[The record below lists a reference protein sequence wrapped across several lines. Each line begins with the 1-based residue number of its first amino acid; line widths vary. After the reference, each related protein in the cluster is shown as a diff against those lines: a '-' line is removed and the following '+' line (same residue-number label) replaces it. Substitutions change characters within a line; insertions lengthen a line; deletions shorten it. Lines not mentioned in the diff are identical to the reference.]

1 MTTAG
6 ETVSLRIPVWA
17 REAIIHLAWSLTAS
31 DSTELL
37 ESVNAALHLDLTRHG
52 STHAAVSADHLM
64 ALQVIADHV
73 LTVCPQSERQG
84 WAQFRAAVQDG
95 QATLSNEIAWRME
108 TIYQHVVAVR
118 STWVVQPSG
127 SKCRVRGVR
136 VSMASRTS
144 SFVCW
149 VEAGNGRKLG
159 VMPDTNQ
166 RYGRESLNL
175 RFEADRGYR
184 ESRTSFSPRGHSG
197 AVSVVVGFAVCG
209 LSQAGTALC
218 GSVRLWRTC
227 QMVPADQLVI
237 GHIYA
242 VERSK
247 VSPSH

>member
-175 RFEADRGYR
+175 RFEQIEGIGNPVLRSLR
-184 ESRTSFSPRGHSG
+184 E
-197 AVSVVVGFAVCG
+197 
-209 LSQAGTALC
+209 GTAVRYPWLL
-218 GSVRLWRTC
+218 GLPYVDYPKPEPLSVAPFAYGE
-227 QMVPADQLVI
+227 PARWFQQTN
-237 GHIYA
+237 
-242 VERSK
+242 
-247 VSPSH
+247 